1 MDLLRR
7 MQHVLEALLLV
18 SINVHV
24 GGGAVRDMVL
34 GLGKPKDLDVVM
46 LAPDDGQILRAVD
59 VLGHIGYV
67 PYASFG
73 LAAGYY
79 GDRGQFHD
87 DVEYAA
93 ENGDGTFDER
103 WRVLLK
109 FKHAVTGEELDLLCS
124 HTDDILELVGSYDYN
139 INQYV
144 LLPGDNQA
152 RFLGNLEGI
161 LHKLRED
168 GVCLN
173 RQTKMYQKGI
183 AAGWDISGAIPETRR
198 GMSSEEVDAALGDLP
213 SMPQSDT
220 YAALPL

>member
-18 SINVHV
+18 SVNVHV

-46 LAPDDGQILRAVD
+46 LAPDDNQIRRAVE
-59 VLGHIGYV
+59 VLGCIGYV
-67 PYASFG
+67 PTETFGVTDILTCLLASEAH
-73 LAAGYY
+73 L
-79 GDRGQFHD
+79 

-103 WRVLLK
+103 WRVLIK

-124 HTDDILELVGSYDYN
+124 HTDDVDELVGSYDYN

-144 LLPGDNQA
+144 LFPGDSITT
-152 RFLGNLEGI
+152 FLGDDEGV
-161 LHKLRED
+161 LRKLRTD

-183 AAGWDISGAIPETRR
+183 AAGWNVAGAIPETQG
-198 GMSSEEVDAALGDLP
+198 GMTDEEVDAGIP
-213 SMPQSDT
+213 
-220 YAALPL
+220 Y

>member
-1 MDLLRR
+1 MDLIRR

-46 LAPDDGQILRAVD
+46 LAPDDDQIRQAVL
-59 VLGHIGYV
+59 VLGCIGYKPV
-67 PYASFG
+67 SSFG
-73 LAAGYY
+73 LDG
-79 GDRGQFHD
+79 GWSGHQGQEFHA

-103 WRVLLK
+103 WRVLIK

-124 HTDDILELVGSYDYN
+124 HTDDVDELVGSYDYN

-144 LLPGDNQA
+144 LFPGDSVA
-152 RFLGNLEGI
+152 TFLGDDEG
-161 LHKLRED
+161 LLVKLRHD
-168 GVCLN
+168 GVCLT
-173 RQTKMYQKGI
+173 RQHKMYQKAL
-183 AAGWDISGAIPETRR
+183 AAGWNID
-198 GMSSEEVDAALGDLP
+198 EVP
-213 SMPQSDT
+213 
-220 YAALPL
+220 AALPL

>member
-7 MQHVLEALLLV
+7 MQYVLEALLPIRV
-18 SINVHV
+18 DTHV

-34 GLGKPKDLDVVM
+34 ALGKPKDLDVVM
-46 LAPDDGQILRAVD
+46 LAPDDAQILRAVD

-67 PYASFG
+67 PHASFG

-103 WRVLLK
+103 WRVLIK

-124 HTDDILELVGSYDYN
+124 HTDDVDELVGSYDYN

-144 LLPGDNQA
+144 LFPGDSIA
-152 RFLGNLEGI
+152 TFLGDDEG
-161 LHKLRED
+161 LLVKLRHD
-168 GVCLN
+168 GVCLT
-173 RQTKMYQKGI
+173 RQHKMYQKAL
-183 AAGWDISGAIPETRR
+183 AAGWNID
-198 GMSSEEVDAALGDLP
+198 EVP
-213 SMPQSDT
+213 
-220 YAALPL
+220 AALPF

>member
-1 MDLLRR
+1 MDLIRR

-34 GLGKPKDLDVVM
+34 ALGKPKDLDVVM
-46 LAPDDGQILRAVD
+46 LAPDDNQIRRAVE
-59 VLGHIGYV
+59 VLGCIGYKPV
-67 PYASFG
+67 ESFG
-73 LAAGYY
+73 LDG
-79 GDRGQFHD
+79 GWSGHQGQEFHA

-93 ENGDGTFDER
+93 ENGDGTFDKR
-103 WRVLLK
+103 WRVLIK

-124 HTDDILELVGSYDYN
+124 HTDDVDELVGSYDYN

-144 LLPGDNQA
+144 LFPGDSIA
-152 RFLGNLEGI
+152 TFLGDDEGT
-161 LHKLRED
+161 LVKLRED

-183 AAGWDISGAIPETRR
+183 AAGWQVAGAIPET
-198 GMSSEEVDAALGDLP
+198 GAV
-213 SMPQSDT
+213 
-220 YAALPL
+220 LPL

>member
-18 SINVHV
+18 SVNVHV

-34 GLGKPKDLDVVM
+34 GLGEPKDLDVVM
-46 LAPDDGQILRAVD
+46 LAPDDNQIRRAVE
-59 VLGHIGYV
+59 VLGCIGYKPV
-67 PYASFG
+67 SSFG
-73 LAAGYY
+73 LDG
-79 GDRGQFHD
+79 GWSGHQGQEFHA

-103 WRVLLK
+103 WRVLIK

-124 HTDDILELVGSYDYN
+124 HTDDLFELVGSYDYN

-144 LLPGDNQA
+144 LMPGYSDPH
-152 RFLGNLEGI
+152 FLGADEGV
-161 LHKLRED
+161 LVKLRAD

-173 RQTKMYQKGI
+173 RQTKMYQKAL
-183 AAGWDISGAIPETRR
+183 AAGWNID
-198 GMSSEEVDAALGDLP
+198 EVP
-213 SMPQSDT
+213 
-220 YAALPL
+220 AALPL

>member
-1 MDLLRR
+1 MDLIRR

-34 GLGKPKDLDVVM
+34 GLGKPKDLDVVL
-46 LAPDDGQILRAVD
+46 LAPDDNQIRRAVE
-59 VLGHIGYV
+59 VLGCIGYK
-67 PYASFG
+67 PMSSFG
-73 LAAGYY
+73 LDG
-79 GDRGQFHD
+79 GWSGHQGQEFHA

-103 WRVLLK
+103 WRVLIK
-109 FKHAVTGEELDLLCS
+109 FVHTVTGEELDLLCS
-124 HTDDILELVGSYDYN
+124 HTDDVDELVGSYDYN

-144 LLPGDNQA
+144 LFPGDSIA
-152 RFLGNLEGI
+152 TFLGDDEGV
-161 LHKLRED
+161 LVKLRAD

-183 AAGWDISGAIPETRR
+183 AAGWVVAGAIPETQG
-198 GMSSEEVDAALGDLP
+198 GMTAEEVDAGIP
-213 SMPQSDT
+213 C
-220 YAALPL
+220 

>member
-7 MQHVLEALLLV
+7 MQYVLEALLPIRV
-18 SINVHV
+18 DTHV

-34 GLGKPKDLDVVM
+34 ALGKPKDLDVVM
-46 LAPDDGQILRAVD
+46 LAPDDNQIRRAVE
-59 VLGHIGYV
+59 VLGCIGYKPV
-67 PYASFG
+67 SSFG
-73 LAAGYY
+73 LDG
-79 GDRGQFHD
+79 GWSGHQGQEFHA

-103 WRVLLK
+103 WRVLIK

-124 HTDDILELVGSYDYN
+124 HTDDIHELVGSYDYN

-144 LLPGDNQA
+144 LFPGDRIATFMGQ
-152 RFLGNLEGI
+152 RQGVLV
-161 LHKLRED
+161 KLRAD

-183 AAGWDISGAIPETRR
+183 AAGWNVADAIPETQR
-198 GMSSEEVDAALGDLP
+198 GMTNEEVDAGLP
-213 SMPQSDT
+213 C
-220 YAALPL
+220 

>member
-46 LAPDDGQILRAVD
+46 LAPDDNQIRRAVE
-59 VLGHIGYV
+59 VLGCIGYV
-67 PYASFG
+67 PQATFG
-73 LAAGYY
+73 VTDILTCLLATEA
-79 GDRGQFHD
+79 HL

-103 WRVLLK
+103 WRVLIK

-124 HTDDILELVGSYDYN
+124 HTDDVDELVGSYDYN

-144 LLPGDNQA
+144 LFPGDSIA
-152 RFLGNLEGI
+152 TFLGDDEG
-161 LHKLRED
+161 LLMKLRDD
-168 GVCLN
+168 GVCLT
-173 RQTKMYQKGI
+173 RQHKMYQKAL
-183 AAGWDISGAIPETRR
+183 AAGWNIN
-198 GMSSEEVDAALGDLP
+198 EVP
-213 SMPQSDT
+213 
-220 YAALPL
+220 AALPL

>member
-46 LAPDDGQILRAVD
+46 LAPDDNQIRRAVE
-59 VLGHIGYV
+59 VLGCIGYK
-67 PYASFG
+67 PLSSFG
-73 LAAGYY
+73 LDG
-79 GDRGQFHD
+79 GWSGHQGQEFHA

-103 WRVLLK
+103 WRVLIK
-109 FKHAVTGEELDLLCS
+109 FVHAVTGEELDLLCS
-124 HTDDILELVGSYDYN
+124 HTDDIDELVGSYDYN

-144 LLPGDNQA
+144 LFPGDSIA
-152 RFLGNLEGI
+152 TFLGYDEG
-161 LHKLRED
+161 LLMKLRHA
-168 GVCLN
+168 GVCLT
-173 RQTKMYQKGI
+173 RQHKMYQKAL
-183 AAGWDISGAIPETRR
+183 AAGWNID
-198 GMSSEEVDAALGDLP
+198 EVP
-213 SMPQSDT
+213 
-220 YAALPL
+220 AALPL

>member
-18 SINVHV
+18 SVNVHV

-34 GLGKPKDLDVVM
+34 GLGEPKDLDVVM
-46 LAPDDGQILRAVD
+46 MAPDDAQILRAVE

-67 PYASFG
+67 PHASFG

-124 HTDDILELVGSYDYN
+124 HTDDLFELVGSYDYN

-144 LLPGDNQA
+144 LMPGYSDPH
-152 RFLGNLEGI
+152 FLGDDEGV
-161 LHKLRED
+161 LVKLRAD
-168 GVCLN
+168 GVCLT
-173 RQTKMYQKGI
+173 RQHKMYQKAL
-183 AAGWDISGAIPETRR
+183 AAGWNID
-198 GMSSEEVDAALGDLP
+198 EVP
-213 SMPQSDT
+213 
-220 YAALPL
+220 AALPL

>member
-1 MDLLRR
+1 MDLIRR
-7 MQHVLEALLLV
+7 MKHVLEALLLV

-46 LAPDDGQILRAVD
+46 LAPDDAQILRAVE

-67 PYASFG
+67 PHASFG

-124 HTDDILELVGSYDYN
+124 HTDDVDELVGSYDYN

-144 LLPGDNQA
+144 LFPGDSIPT
-152 RFLGNLEGI
+152 FLGEDEGV
-161 LHKLRED
+161 LRKLRSD
-168 GVCLN
+168 GVCRN

-183 AAGWDISGAIPETRR
+183 SAAWDVRHAVP
-198 GMSSEEVDAALGDLP
+198 
-213 SMPQSDT
+213 
-220 YAALPL
+220 

>member
-7 MQHVLEALLLV
+7 MQYVLEALLPIRV
-18 SINVHV
+18 DTHV

-34 GLGKPKDLDVVM
+34 ALGKPKDLDVVM
-46 LAPDDGQILRAVD
+46 LAPDDAQILRAVD

-67 PYASFG
+67 PHASFG

-103 WRVLLK
+103 WRVLIK

-124 HTDDILELVGSYDYN
+124 HTDDVDELVSSYDYN

-144 LLPGDNQA
+144 LFPGDSVA
-152 RFLGNLEGI
+152 TFLGADEGV
-161 LHKLRED
+161 LVKLRAD

-183 AAGWDISGAIPETRR
+183 AAGWSVAGAIPETQG
-198 GMSSEEVDAALGDLP
+198 GMTNEEVDAGLP
-213 SMPQSDT
+213 
-220 YAALPL
+220 Y

>member
-1 MDLLRR
+1 MDMLRR

-18 SINVHV
+18 SVNVHV

-46 LAPDDGQILRAVD
+46 LAPDDNQIRRAVE
-59 VLGHIGYV
+59 VLGCIGYKPV
-67 PYASFG
+67 SSFG
-73 LAAGYY
+73 LDG
-79 GDRGQFHD
+79 GWSGHQGQEFHA

-103 WRVLLK
+103 WRVLIK

-124 HTDDILELVGSYDYN
+124 HTDDVEELVGSYDYN

-144 LLPGDNQA
+144 LFPGDSIA
-152 RFLGNLEGI
+152 TFLGDDEGV
-161 LHKLRED
+161 LRKLRAD

-183 AAGWDISGAIPETRR
+183 AAGWNVTGAIPETQR
-198 GMSSEEVDAALGDLP
+198 GMTNEEVDAGLP
-213 SMPQSDT
+213 C
-220 YAALPL
+220 

>member
-7 MQHVLEALLLV
+7 MQYVLEALLPIRV
-18 SINVHV
+18 DTHV

-34 GLGKPKDLDVVM
+34 ALGKPKDLDVVM
-46 LAPDDGQILRAVD
+46 LAPDDAQILRAVD

-67 PYASFG
+67 PHASFG

-103 WRVLLK
+103 WRVLIK

-124 HTDDILELVGSYDYN
+124 HTDDVDELVGGYDYN

-144 LLPGDNQA
+144 LFPGDSIA
-152 RFLGNLEGI
+152 TFLGDDEGV
-161 LHKLRED
+161 LRKLRAD

-183 AAGWDISGAIPETRR
+183 AAGWNVAGAIPETQGR
-198 GMSSEEVDAALGDLP
+198 MTAEEVDAGLP
-213 SMPQSDT
+213 C
-220 YAALPL
+220 

>member
-7 MQHVLEALLLV
+7 MQYVLEALLPIRV
-18 SINVHV
+18 DTHV

-34 GLGKPKDLDVVM
+34 ALGKPKDLDVVM
-46 LAPDDGQILRAVD
+46 LAPDDAQILRAVD
-59 VLGHIGYV
+59 VLGHIGYI

-103 WRVLLK
+103 WRVLIK

-124 HTDDILELVGSYDYN
+124 HTDDVDELVSSYDYN

-144 LLPGDNQA
+144 LFPGDSIA
-152 RFLGNLEGI
+152 TFLGDDEG
-161 LHKLRED
+161 LLVKLRAD

-183 AAGWDISGAIPETRR
+183 AAGWNVAGAIPETQG
-198 GMSSEEVDAALGDLP
+198 GMTNEEVDAGLP
-213 SMPQSDT
+213 C
-220 YAALPL
+220 

>member
-1 MDLLRR
+1 MDVLRR

-18 SINVHV
+18 SVNVHV

-46 LAPDDGQILRAVD
+46 LAPDDNQIRRAVE
-59 VLGHIGYV
+59 VLGCIGYV
-67 PYASFG
+67 PTETFG
-73 LAAGYY
+73 VTNILTCLLVSAAYL
-79 GDRGQFHD
+79 

-93 ENGDGTFDER
+93 ENGDGAFDER
-103 WRVLLK
+103 WRVLIK

-124 HTDDILELVGSYDYN
+124 HTDDVDELVGSYDYN

-144 LLPGDNQA
+144 LFPGDSIA
-152 RFLGNLEGI
+152 TFLGDDEGV
-161 LHKLRED
+161 LRKLRAD

-183 AAGWDISGAIPETRR
+183 SAAWDVRHAVPETQR
-198 GMSSEEVDAALGDLP
+198 GMSNDEVDAGIP
-213 SMPQSDT
+213 C
-220 YAALPL
+220 

>member
-18 SINVHV
+18 SVNVHV

-34 GLGKPKDLDVVM
+34 CLGKPKDLDVVM
-46 LAPDDGQILRAVD
+46 LAPDDNQIRRAVE
-59 VLGHIGYV
+59 VLGHIGYK
-67 PYASFG
+67 PEASFG
-73 LAAGYY
+73 LDG
-79 GDRGQFHD
+79 GWSGHQGQPFHA

-103 WRVLLK
+103 WRVLIK

-124 HTDDILELVGSYDYN
+124 YTADVDELVGSYDYN
-139 INQYV
+139 INQYA
-144 LLPGDNQA
+144 LFPGDSIA
-152 RFLGNLEGI
+152 TFLGDDEGV
-161 LHKLRED
+161 LVKLRAD

-183 AAGWDISGAIPETRR
+183 AAGWNVAGAIPETQG
-198 GMSSEEVDAALGDLP
+198 GMTAAEVDAALNC
-213 SMPQSDT
+213 
-220 YAALPL
+220 

>member
-18 SINVHV
+18 SSNVYV

-46 LAPDDGQILRAVD
+46 LAPDDNQIRRAVE
-59 VLGHIGYV
+59 VLGCIGYR
-67 PYASFG
+67 PESSFG
-73 LAAGYY
+73 LEG
-79 GDRGQFHD
+79 GWSGHQCQGFHA

-103 WRVLLK
+103 WRVLIK

-124 HTDDILELVGSYDYN
+124 HTDDVVELVGSYDYN

-144 LLPGDNQA
+144 LFPGDSIA
-152 RFLGNLEGI
+152 TFLGDDEGV
-161 LHKLRED
+161 LRKLRAD

-183 AAGWDISGAIPETRR
+183 AAGWLVAGAIPET
-198 GMSSEEVDAALGDLP
+198 AP
-213 SMPQSDT
+213 CH
-220 YAALPL
+220 

>member
-7 MQHVLEALLLV
+7 MQYVLEALLPIRV
-18 SINVHV
+18 DTHV

-34 GLGKPKDLDVVM
+34 ALGKPKDLDVVM
-46 LAPDDGQILRAVD
+46 LAPDDNQIRRAAE
-59 VLGHIGYV
+59 VLGCIGYKPV
-67 PYASFG
+67 ASFG
-73 LAAGYY
+73 LDG
-79 GDRGQFHD
+79 GWSGHQGQEFHA

-103 WRVLLK
+103 WRVLIK

-124 HTDDILELVGSYDYN
+124 HTDDVDELVSSYDYN

-144 LLPGDNQA
+144 LFPGDSIA
-152 RFLGNLEGI
+152 TFLGDDEG
-161 LHKLRED
+161 LLVKLRAD

-183 AAGWDISGAIPETRR
+183 AAGWNVAGAIPETQG
-198 GMSSEEVDAALGDLP
+198 GMTNEEVDAGLP
-213 SMPQSDT
+213 C
-220 YAALPL
+220 

>member
-46 LAPDDGQILRAVD
+46 LAPDDNQIRRAIE
-59 VLGHIGYV
+59 VLGCIGYQAE
-67 PYASFG
+67 ASFG
-73 LAAGYY
+73 LGGGVDGRTFGKPGA
-79 GDRGQFHD
+79 HV

-103 WRVLLK
+103 WRVLVK
-109 FKHAVTGEELDLLCS
+109 FKHALTGEELDLLCS
-124 HTDDILELVGSYDYN
+124 HTDDVDELVGSYDYN

-144 LLPGDNQA
+144 LFPGDSIA
-152 RFLGNLEGI
+152 TFLGGDEGLLVK
-161 LHKLRED
+161 LHSD
-168 GVCLN
+168 GVCLT
-173 RQTKMYQKGI
+173 RQHKMYQKAY
-183 AAGWDISGAIPETRR
+183 AANWHIHHSAEPD
-198 GMSSEEVDAALGDLP
+198 
-213 SMPQSDT
+213 
-220 YAALPL
+220 AALPL